1 MRNDTIAIKD
11 AKQQKHRRKYAGVVV
26 VSPFRIDRAG
36 YIRGT
41 R

>member
-11 AKQQKHRRKYAGVVV
+11 AKQQKHRRKYGMVV